1 MSDTPRFNIGAGAT
15 IGDGNVFGDKS
26 SSNVQKFGRDDFA
39 AQLTQVRAAIVSET
53 GLPETARDELLQRVD
68 EAAQEGQ
75 KSNPDAKVIESTL
88 GKLAS
93 AVATGA
99 LSKVVADTALVP
111 LIHEAMRIAHHLF

>member
-1 MSDTPRFNIGAGAT
+1 MSNKPRFNFEKTT
-15 IGDGNVFGDKS
+15 IGDGNVFGDNS
-26 SSNVQKFGRDDFA
+26 SSNVQKFGRDDFS
-39 AQLTQVRAAIVSET
+39 AQLSELRTAIAGAT
-53 GLPETARDELLQRVD
+53 FPEATRDELLRHVD

-75 KSNPDAKVIESTL
+75 KSNPDAKAIESTL